1 MEALQYNSMQNVAP
15 LISSKCYVRGKIN
28 IKFDII
34 QSMTYVMIYDMSWYD
49 LWYSLYDNHLWRKYP
64 NILTKRLNSVNSL
77 KYLEAYITSAMQQ
90 SNLISILLFTSYVI
104 LGGYDT

>member
-1 MEALQYNSMQNVAP
+1 
-15 LISSKCYVRGKIN
+15 
-28 IKFDII
+28 
-34 QSMTYVMIYDMSWYD
+34 MSWYMTCHD
-49 LWYSLYDNHLWRKYP
+49 MTYDIHDNDNHLWRKYP
-64 NILTKRLNSVNSL
+64 NILTKILNSVNSL